1 MKVIDVKV
9 EPATE
14 RAEEHVFEE
23 DATVPG
29 VAVGGNGVNVAA
41 DVGAGDV
48 AVTEVTVGMK
58 SGITPGA
65 TAEMV
70 GIGPGTA
77 GVQAAM
83 MNTRIREAGNL
94 WDIWFYFLKLIR

>member
-1 MKVIDVKV
+1 MEVKSSLS
-9 EPATE
+9 AE
-14 RAEEHVFEE
+14 RREEQSAEEE
-23 DATVPG
+23 ATVAG

-48 AVTEVTVGMK
+48 AGTEVTVGMK
-58 SGITPGA
+58 SGIIPGA
-65 TAEMV
+65 TAEVV